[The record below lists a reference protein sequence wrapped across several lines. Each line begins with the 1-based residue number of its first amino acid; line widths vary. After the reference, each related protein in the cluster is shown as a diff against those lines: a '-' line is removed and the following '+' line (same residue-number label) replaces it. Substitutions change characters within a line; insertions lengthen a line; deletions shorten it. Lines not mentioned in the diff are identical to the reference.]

1 MMKAIQ
7 VNEYGGP
14 EVMTLAELPMPEPAE
29 AQVRVRV
36 EAIGVNFVDV
46 YHRKGSYPGKLPM
59 IPGREA
65 AGVVDA
71 LGSGVSTLQVG
82 QRVAFATVS
91 ASYAEYV
98 VGPANALVPVPAGVS
113 SELAAAVM
121 LQGMTAHYLTH
132 STYPLQEGDSCLVH
146 AAAGGVGHLLVQ
158 MAKKRGARVLAT
170 VSTEEKAQVAREAGA
185 DEIIRYTEVAFDE
198 AVRQLTNGR
207 GVNVVYDSVGRTT
220 FMQSMRSLQPRGYLI
235 LYGQS
240 SGAVEPF
247 DPQLL
252 NHHGSLFL
260 SRPSLHHYSSEAEL
274 AWRAGDLFR
283 WLAEGSLHVR
293 IDRTYPLAE
302 AAAAHRALE
311 GRATTGKVLL
321 TPAALF

>member
-1 MMKAIQ
+1 MKAIQ
-7 VNEYGGP
+7 IKEHGGP
-14 EVMTLAELPMPEPAE
+14 EVLALVEAPTPEPAE
-29 AQVRVRV
+29 GQVRVQV
-36 EAIGVNFVDV
+36 EAVGVNFVDV
-46 YHRKGSYPGKLPM
+46 YHRQGVYEGQLPL
-59 IPGREA
+59 ILGREA

-71 LGSGVSTLQVG
+71 VWPGVSGLQVG
-82 QRVAFATVS
+82 QRVAFATIP
-91 ASYAEYV
+91 AAYAEYV
-98 VGPANALVPVPAGVS
+98 VGPAERMVPVPPGVS

-121 LQGMTAHYLTH
+121 LQGMTAHYLSH

-158 MAKKRGARVLAT
+158 IAKMRGARVLAT

-185 DEIIRYTEVAFDE
+185 DEVIRYTEVEFDE
-198 AVRQLTNGR
+198 AVRQLTGNR

-220 FMQSMRSLQPRGYLI
+220 FMKSLRSLQPRGYLV

-252 NHHGSLFL
+252 NKYGSLFL
-260 SRPSLHHYSSEAEL
+260 TRPSLHHYSSSEEL

-283 WLAEGSLHVR
+283 WLAEDRLHVR

-311 GRATTGKVLL
+311 GRQTTGKVLL
-321 TPAALF
+321 VT